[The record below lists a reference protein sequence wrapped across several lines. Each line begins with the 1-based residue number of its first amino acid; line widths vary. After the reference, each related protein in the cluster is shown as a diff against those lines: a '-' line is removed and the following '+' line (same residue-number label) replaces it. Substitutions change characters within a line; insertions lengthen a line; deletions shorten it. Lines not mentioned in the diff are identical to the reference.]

1 MSEKKSKKLHL
12 DKKVKKNKK
21 SKEIISEEN
30 EKKEIISEENEK
42 KEIISEE
49 NITEENEKKENIVEE
64 NENTNIDED
73 QGDLNIKDILDIT
86 KENDNE
92 SVIDEDLN
100 GDDEN
105 REDENFVEQDL
116 SMLDNTVDDLSKNF
130 INVKIISDNKRITSN
145 ILTSYEYASILGIR
159 SVQIEQN
166 PQIVFVEIGDLR
178 DPVLIAKKEIWAR
191 KCPLKII
198 RKLNET
204 NQEHWSPNEMIL
216 PVDYSN

>member
-1 MSEKKSKKLHL
+1 MSGKKGKKLHL
-12 DKKVKKNKK
+12 DKKVKNKK
-21 SKEIISEEN
+21 KETIVEEN
-30 EKKEIISEENEK
+30 EKKETIVEENVEENEK
-42 KEIISEE
+42 KETV
-49 NITEENEKKENIVEE
+49 TEENVEE
-64 NENTNIDED
+64 NVDED
-73 QGDLNIKDILDIT
+73 QEDLNVKDILDIN

-105 REDENFVEQDL
+105 REDDNFVEQDL

-130 INVKIISDNKRITSN
+130 INIKIISDNKRITSN

-159 SVQIEQN
+159 AVQIEQH

-198 RKLNET
+198 RKLNESV
-204 NQEHWSPNEMIL
+204 QEHWSPNEMIL
-216 PVDYSN
+216 PIDYSN

>member
-30 EKKEIISEENEK
+30 EKKEIISEENITEENEK

-49 NITEENEKKENIVEE
+49 NENA
-64 NENTNIDED
+64 NIDED
-73 QGDLNIKDILDIT
+73 QEDLNIKDILDIT

>member
-21 SKEIISEEN
+21 SKENIT
-30 EKKEIISEENEK
+30 EENEK

-49 NITEENEKKENIVEE
+49 NITEENEKKEIISEE
-64 NENTNIDED
+64 NENANIDED
-73 QGDLNIKDILDIT
+73 QEDLNIKDILDIT

-92 SVIDEDLN
+92 SVIDDDLN

>member
-21 SKEIISEEN
+21 SKENITEEN
-30 EKKEIISEENEK
+30 EKKEIISEENE
-42 KEIISEE
+42 
-49 NITEENEKKENIVEE
+49 NA
-64 NENTNIDED
+64 NIDED
-73 QGDLNIKDILDIT
+73 QEDLNIKDILDIT

-92 SVIDEDLN
+92 SVIDDDLN

>member
-30 EKKEIISEENEK
+30 EKKEIISEENITEENEK

-49 NITEENEKKENIVEE
+49 NENA
-64 NENTNIDED
+64 NIDED

-92 SVIDEDLN
+92 SVIDDEPN

-166 PQIVFVEIGDLR
+166 PQIVFVEIGDLK

-204 NQEHWSPNEMIL
+204 NQEHWSPHEMIL

>member
-30 EKKEIISEENEK
+30 EKKEIISEENVTDENEK
-42 KEIISEE
+42 KE
-49 NITEENEKKENIVEE
+49 NITEENENA
-64 NENTNIDED
+64 NIDED

-92 SVIDEDLN
+92 SVIDEDIN

-130 INVKIISDNKRITSN
+130 INIKIISDNKRITSN

-198 RKLNET
+198 RKLNESI
-204 NQEHWSPNEMIL
+204 QEHWSPNEMIL

>member
-1 MSEKKSKKLHL
+1 MSEKKSKKIHL

-21 SKEIISEEN
+21 S
-30 EKKEIISEENEK
+30 KEIISEENEK

-64 NENTNIDED
+64 NENANIDED

-130 INVKIISDNKRITSN
+130 INIKIISDNKRITSN

>member
-30 EKKEIISEENEK
+30 EKKKIIS
-42 KEIISEE
+42 
-49 NITEENEKKENIVEE
+49 EENEKKENIVEE

-73 QGDLNIKDILDIT
+73 QGDLNIKDILDIN

-92 SVIDEDLN
+92 SVIDDELN

>member
-30 EKKEIISEENEK
+30 EKKEN
-42 KEIISEE
+42 ISEE

-64 NENTNIDED
+64 NENANIDED

-178 DPVLIAKKEIWAR
+178 DPVLIAKKEIWSR

-198 RKLNET
+198 RKLNES

>member
-30 EKKEIISEENEK
+30 EKKEIISEEN
-42 KEIISEE
+42 
-49 NITEENEKKENIVEE
+49 ITEENEKKENIVEE
-64 NENTNIDED
+64 NENTNVDED
-73 QGDLNIKDILDIT
+73 QGDLNIKDILDIN

-92 SVIDEDLN
+92 SVIDDELN

-116 SMLDNTVDDLSKNF
+116 SMLDNTEDDLSKNF